1 MAAEVVL
8 QALKQV
14 LSVASPRRYAD
25 QVQAC
30 RAAVEELEALLVLK
44 TVEAGG
50 ASAEVQEVRGAD
62 GEGAPSADTDSGG
75 AEDVTPVE
83 GAEESS
89 DGNARDGD
97 KGMEASSPSSS
108 CASHKCLGDD
118 GGGGGGGDEVSAEA
132 QADRG
137 EGDADDAEADSARS
151 QPPDVEDVDA
161 EHLNGD
167 MEAIVVGVP
176 ALCSICETLNSRLVE
191 IVLKCFTDLAAK
203 SFLEGSVHRLEVE
216 DGSRAEVAI
225 SHILKAVGTAHEVP
239 DENIEQLLVRLL
251 LYLVASSRVN
261 LHGEAL
267 LLVVR
272 SCYNVF
278 LGTRCEQNQV
288 FAKGCLMQIV
298 SFVFS
303 RAQAGSPSVISPVV
317 KLPTPKDISAAA
329 EVHTQYA
336 QDLLN
341 RIVENC
347 EKVSLMSRDGREVGS
362 SSRTLPAAGSASSD
376 NDDGSDVSYLTQ
388 DAYLVFRSLCKLSMK
403 SQGDGQDAFLL
414 RGKVLSLEL
423 LQLIVN
429 DFGVVLSGGSKFL
442 VAIKQ
447 FLCLSLLKNYS
458 NTDADIAQLVLSIFW
473 RLLQDFRP
481 QLKSEIGVFFP
492 MFFCHPLDG
501 AGGGVATDA
510 LPQPLPLSRL
520 IVLLNWIEEIGSDG
534 QLLADLF
541 VNYDCE
547 LEGVS
552 VFERAVAGL
561 ARIAQ
566 GIFPS
571 DVSSY
576 MTKEQIGSLTFQ
588 SLQCLVKISQTL
600 ENSIGNMAESVGTL
614 DQDTEGPDPVYVND
628 GDDVPTSSPFD
639 GKSSA
644 EIEKVEQQRAYKKE
658 FQQGIKLFNKKPK
671 KGVAYMLEKDMVEGG
686 SEGVADFLRNVQGLW
701 KTAIGEYLGDADED
715 CVKVMHSF
723 VDAQDFSSLSISGAL
738 RKFLSDFRL
747 PGEAQKIDRLMLKF
761 ADRYCACC
769 PDVFKNADTCYVLA
783 YSIIMLNTDQ
793 HNPQV
798 KKKMTLE
805 EFVKNNRGIDDGEDL
820 PEEVLAGI
828 FKEIAENEIKMKGS
842 SGTVKQEQSKASALD
857 GLFALFGTKAAVIEV
872 DEEVIRSTHEE
883 MNKDS
888 LEWKAGNPHV
898 NARPMLE
905 VAWAPMLGVYSV
917 LFEDNIDLRLSS
929 LCLKG
934 FKNVIVMAAELQ
946 METVRDAYVTALAKF
961 TLIHAPVRMRVK
973 NAEAFQTLL
982 AAAEEAGNRLHRSW
996 DTVLNTIS
1004 IFDGLY
1010 QAQLVQKGQVVNE
1023 VTFKPQ
1029 KSPEATPQKSSSRPS
1044 LFQMTPPPAI
1054 LQSRAASQREQET
1067 LPLPPVGVLESIDVS
1082 SVGRIFLMSER
1093 LDSVA
1098 IVEFVQSLTRVSLV
1112 ELCAKTPRV
1121 FSLTKIV
1128 ETAHVNM
1135 RRIRIVWS
1143 RIWAVLSDYFID
1155 VGLSE
1160 NLSVA
1165 MYAVDSLR
1173 QLAMKFLEHDEL
1185 ANYTFQNEFLR
1196 PFVIVMRR
1204 STSSEIRE
1212 LIIRCVSQ
1220 FVLARVENVKSG
1232 WKSLFMVFKTAAS
1245 DNSAALVALAFET
1258 IEKVVREYFE
1268 HVTGTETSTF
1278 TDCVNCL
1285 IAFAN
1290 SPLTEVSLNA
1300 ISFLQF
1306 CGMKLGEGKVGEL
1319 QAPEDAD
1326 IGAVLESHKIKPL
1339 DGQPA
1344 ARSEPESGPS
1354 TAREAA
1360 PPSARGDKLF
1370 TDKDVDVYFWFPLLA
1385 GLSELTFDGRE
1396 EIRRSARKALFD
1408 ILQFHGHTFSVEFWN
1423 RIFDSVLFPIFDN
1436 VRAEIIDATT
1446 FVSLSKKATIDSWL
1460 FETCSEC
1467 LHDVIN
1473 LFVSFFG
1480 VVKSIFP
1487 KILQLLVSFMGRGHK
1502 DVSPIGAAALFKL
1515 LLQVEGNMDAAMW
1528 DLAIEHLVTVVDTTM
1543 PNPKRLFGIQAPNA
1557 SSTGEKVNRRSS
1569 LTSGSGARRFAEIKC
1584 CAGVQRQI
1592 VKGLAELCCS
1602 DVEIGTRHILA
1613 ILQSL
1618 EAIQDHAAEVDLDV
1632 ELRSTIQALQQEED
1646 VSLEERIQ
1654 DPPLIDLEM
1663 EASQGYLATLQMLL
1677 NRDAQL
1683 SSESQLTKKFVA
1695 AIIHNLKTF
1704 HGTAEVAGSS
1714 EADQRASLA
1723 VTSLF
1728 SVISMRDSVFKS
1740 HVQEIFPIL
1749 TELIACPSVTREILE
1764 SVSVIFSEKVNPLL

>member
-1 MAAEVVL
+1 MAAEVLEQTLTHV
-8 QALKQV
+8 V
-14 LSVASPRRYAD
+14 SIASARRYAD
-25 QVQAC
+25 QVKAC
-30 RAAVEELEALLVLK
+30 RTAAEELEALKLERNA
-44 TVEAGG
+44 VEAPGEAASAGGVAPASSRGAENTENPSEGALASASALGGG
-50 ASAEVQEVRGAD
+50 APEGEATSASEVVATE
-62 GEGAPSADTDSGG
+62 
-75 AEDVTPVE
+75 
-83 GAEESS
+83 
-89 DGNARDGD
+89 
-97 KGMEASSPSSS
+97 
-108 CASHKCLGDD
+108 
-118 GGGGGGGDEVSAEA
+118 
-132 QADRG
+132 ADRG
-137 EGDADDAEADSARS
+137 EERGSQGGTEEAEVGRDGVGTSSEGGKGDAAVASPAPQASDLER
-151 QPPDVEDVDA
+151 
-161 EHLNGD
+161 LTWD
-167 MEAIVVGVP
+167 MEAIIAGVP
-176 ALCSICETLNSRLVE
+176 ALCGVCETLNSRLVE
-191 IVLKCFTDLAAK
+191 IVLKCFTELVAK
-203 SFLEGSVHRLEVE
+203 GYLEGSVHRVEVE
-216 DGSRAEVAI
+216 DSCRVVAVISR
-225 SHILKAVGTAHEVP
+225 ILKAVGSAHEVP
-239 DENIEQLLVRLL
+239 DESIEQHLVRLL
-251 LYLVASSRVN
+251 LYMTASSRVC

-278 LGTRCEQNQV
+278 LGTRSEQNQV

-298 SFVFS
+298 SVVFS
-303 RAQAGSPSVISPVV
+303 RAEAGSFYVATPAVQ
-317 KLPTPKDISAAA
+317 LPAPKESSTAA

-336 QDLLN
+336 QDLVN
-341 RIVENC
+341 TIVQN
-347 EKVSLMSRDGREVGS
+347 VMRSGQGGGGDGGGAPAA
-362 SSRTLPAAGSASSD
+362 LPADS
-376 NDDGSDVSYLTQ
+376 DGSGNVDGPETSPLTQ
-388 DAYLVFRSLCKLSMK
+388 NAYLVFRSLCKLSMK

-423 LQLIVN
+423 LQQIVN
-429 DFGVVLSGGSKFL
+429 NSGAVLCGPKFL

-447 FLCLSLLKNYS
+447 FLCLSLLKNCA
-458 NTDADIAQLVLSIFW
+458 NADAEIAQLVLSIFW
-473 RLLQDFRP
+473 KLLQDFRS
-481 QLKSEIGVFFP
+481 QLKSEVGVFFP
-492 MFFCHPLDG
+492 MIFCHPLDG
-501 AGGGVATDA
+501 AGGGVVADS
-510 LPQPLPLSRL
+510 LPQPVPYSRL
-520 IVLLNWIEEIGSDG
+520 VTLLRWIEKVGSDG

-552 VFERAVAGL
+552 VFERTVTGL

-576 MTKEQIGSLTFQ
+576 MTKEQIVSLTFQ
-588 SLQCLVKISQTL
+588 SLQCLVTISQTL
-600 ENSIGNMAESVGTL
+600 TDSFGYGAESVGTL
-614 DQDTEGPDPVYVND
+614 DRDLEGPESFLLND
-628 GDDVPTSSPFD
+628 GDDVPASSPFD

-644 EIEKVEQQRAYKKE
+644 ETEKVEQQRAYKKE

-671 KGVAYMLEKDMVEGG
+671 KGVAYMLEKDMIEGG
-686 SEGVADFLRNVQGLW
+686 AEGVADFLRNVQGLW
-701 KTAIGEYLGDADED
+701 KTAIGEYLGDGDDE

-723 VDAQDFSSLSISGAL
+723 VDAQTFSGLSISGAL

-805 EFVKNNRGIDDGEDL
+805 EFVKNNRGIDDGGDL
-820 PEEVLAGI
+820 PEESLGSI
-828 FKEIAENEIKMKGS
+828 FKDISENEIKMKGS
-842 SGTVKQEQSKASALD
+842 SGTVKQEQAKASALD
-857 GLFALFGTKAAVIEV
+857 GLFALFGTKAAVVEV

-888 LEWKAGNPHV
+888 SEWRSADPRV
-898 NARPMLE
+898 NSRPMLE
-905 VAWAPMLGVYSV
+905 VAWAPMLGVFSV

-929 LCLKG
+929 LCLQG

-982 AAAEEAGNRLHRSW
+982 AAAEEAGNHLHRSW

-1010 QAQLVQKGQVVNE
+1010 QAQLVQKGQVVDD

-1029 KSPEATPQKSSSRPS
+1029 KSPEVTPQKAAGRPS

-1054 LQSRAASQREQET
+1054 LQSRAASQREQES
-1067 LPLPPVGVLESIDVS
+1067 LPLPPPGVLESIDVS
-1082 SVGRIFLMSER
+1082 SVGKLFLMSER

-1098 IVEFVQSLTRVSLV
+1098 IVDFVQSLTRVSLV

-1245 DNSAALVALAFET
+1245 DSSPALVALAFET

-1268 HVTGTETSTF
+1268 HITGTETSTF

-1290 SPLTEVSLNA
+1290 SPLTEVSLDA

-1306 CGMKLGEGKVGEL
+1306 CGTKLGEGKVGEL

-1339 DGQPA
+1339 DGPPEASTGPTSGLPA
-1344 ARSEPESGPS
+1344 MGEIAPLSARS
-1354 TAREAA
+1354 
-1360 PPSARGDKLF
+1360 DKLF

-1385 GLSELTFDGRE
+1385 GLSELTFDARE
-1396 EIRRSARKALFD
+1396 VIRQRARKSLFD

-1423 RIFDSVLFPIFDN
+1423 RIFESVLFPIFDN
-1436 VRAEIIDATT
+1436 VRAEIVDATT
-1446 FVSLSKKATIDSWL
+1446 FVSVSQKATIDSWL

-1467 LHDVIN
+1467 LHDAID
-1473 LFVSFFG
+1473 LFVHFFC

-1487 KILQLLVSFMGRGHK
+1487 KMLQLLVGFMSRGHK

-1515 LLQVEGNMDAAMW
+1515 LQDLGGSMDAAMW
-1528 DLAIEHLVTVVDTTM
+1528 DLAIGHLVTVVNTTM
-1543 PNPKRLFGIQAPNA
+1543 PNLKRLFPKVAPEAGAHGGGNV
-1557 SSTGEKVNRRSS
+1557 GRRSS

-1584 CAGVQRQI
+1584 CVGVQRQI
-1592 VKGLAELCCS
+1592 VKGIAELCCS
-1602 DVEIGTRHILA
+1602 DYNIGDKHTLA
-1613 ILQSL
+1613 ILESL
-1618 EAIQDHAAEVDLDV
+1618 EGIQDHATKVDLDV

-1646 VSLEERIQ
+1646 VSLEDRMQ
-1654 DPPLIDLEM
+1654 DPPLIELEM
-1663 EASQGYLATLQMLL
+1663 EASQGYLATLQVLL
-1677 NRDAQL
+1677 NRGGKDL
-1683 SSESQLTKKFVA
+1683 IDGQLTDKFVH
-1695 AIIHNLKTF
+1695 AIVYNLKTF
-1704 HGTAEVAGSS
+1704 QGNAKVAGSK
-1714 EADQRASLA
+1714 EASQRASLA
-1723 VTSLF
+1723 VTSLVA
-1728 SVISMRDSVFKS
+1728 VISMGDSVFKL

-1749 TELIACPSVTREILE
+1749 TELIAFPCATREILE

>member
-44 TVEAGG
+44 TVEAGS
-50 ASAEVQEVRGAD
+50 ASAEVHEERGAG
-62 GEGAPSADTDSGG
+62 GEGAASVGTDSGG
-75 AEDVTPVE
+75 AADVTPAE
-83 GAEESS
+83 GAEVSS
-89 DGNARDGD
+89 DGNASDGEE
-97 KGMEASSPSSS
+97 GGEASSPSSS
-108 CASHKCLGDD
+108 SASHKCLGGE
-118 GGGGGGGDEVSAEA
+118 GGGKGGGVEVSVEAQVDRGGGD
-132 QADRG
+132 ADNAG
-137 EGDADDAEADSARS
+137 AASARS
-151 QPPDVEDVDA
+151 QPPDM

-167 MEAIVVGVP
+167 MEAVMVGAP
-176 ALCSICETLNSRLVE
+176 ALCSICDTLNSRLVE
-191 IVLKCFTDLAAK
+191 IVLKCFIDLAAK
-203 SFLEGSVHRLEVE
+203 SFLEGDVHRLEV
-216 DGSRAEVAI
+216 DGSSAEVAI
-225 SHILKAVGTAHEVP
+225 SHILKAIGTAHEVP

-267 LLVVR
+267 LLAVR

-278 LGTRCEQNQV
+278 LGTRSEQNQV

-298 SFVFS
+298 SIVFS
-303 RAQAGSPSVISPVV
+303 RAQAGSPSVASPAV

-329 EVHTQYA
+329 EVHTQHA

-347 EKVSLMSRDGREVGS
+347 EKASLVSRDGREVGS
-362 SSRTLPAAGSASSD
+362 SSRTVPATKSASPDNGDRSD
-376 NDDGSDVSYLTQ
+376 LAYLMQ

-429 DFGVVLSGGSKFL
+429 DFGVVLSDGSKFL

-458 NTDADIAQLVLSIFW
+458 NNDADIAQLVLSIFW

-600 ENSIGNMAESVGTL
+600 QDSIGNMAESVGTL
-614 DQDTEGPDPVYVND
+614 DQDTEGPDPIHAND
-628 GDDVPTSSPFD
+628 GDDVPIPSPFD

-671 KGVAYMLEKDMVEGG
+671 KGVAYMLEKDMIEGG
-686 SEGVADFLRNVQGLW
+686 SEGIADFLRNVQGLW

-715 CVKVMHSF
+715 CVKVMHCF
-723 VDAQDFSSLSISGAL
+723 VDAQDFSSLSISSAL

-761 ADRYCACC
+761 ADRYCACS

-820 PEEVLAGI
+820 PEDYLANI

-842 SGTVKQEQSKASALD
+842 SGTVKQEQAKASALD
-857 GLFALFGTKAAVIEV
+857 GLFALFGTKMAVIEV

-888 LEWKAGNPHV
+888 LEWKVGNPHV

-905 VAWAPMLGVYSV
+905 VAWAPMLGVFSV

-961 TLIHAPVRMRVK
+961 TLMHAPVRMRVK

-982 AAAEEAGNRLHRSW
+982 SAAEEAGNRLHRSW

-1010 QAQLVQKGQVVNE
+1010 QAQLVQKGQVVDE

-1029 KSPEATPQKSSSRPS
+1029 KSPEATPQKSTSRSS

-1098 IVEFVQSLTRVSLV
+1098 IVDFVQSLTRVSLV

-1344 ARSEPESGPS
+1344 TNSEPESEPS

-1473 LFVSFFG
+1473 LFVNFFG

-1487 KILQLLVSFMGRGHK
+1487 KILQLLVGFMGRGHK

-1515 LLQVEGNMDAAMW
+1515 LQQVERNMDAAMW
-1528 DLAIEHLVTVVDTTM
+1528 DLAIEHLVTVVDATM
-1543 PNPKRLFGIQAPNA
+1543 PNPKRLFGIQDPNE
-1557 SSTGEKVNRRSS
+1557 SSTGVKRRSS

-1584 CAGVQRQI
+1584 CVGVQRQI
-1592 VKGLAELCCS
+1592 VKGLVELCCS
-1602 DVEIGTRHILA
+1602 DVEIGTRQILS

-1677 NRDAQL
+1677 NRDVQR
-1683 SSESQLTKKFVA
+1683 SSESQLTEKFVV
-1695 AIIHNLKTF
+1695 AITHNLKTF

-1723 VTSLF
+1723 VASLVA
-1728 SVISMRDSVFKS
+1728 VISMRDSVFKRF
-1740 HVQEIFPIL
+1740 VQEIFPIL
-1749 TELIACPSVTREILE
+1749 TDLIACPSVTREILE

>member
-1 MAAEVVL
+1 MAAEVL
-8 QALKQV
+8 EQTLKNV
-14 LSVASPRRYAD
+14 LSIASARRYAD
-25 QVQAC
+25 QVKAC
-30 RAAVEELEALLVLK
+30 RSAVEELEALKLERKAEEAPEDAGSGGGVAPASSQDAEDTESLAEGALVS
-44 TVEAGG
+44 ANAQDGG
-50 ASAEVQEVRGAD
+50 AAEGEATSGFEVA
-62 GEGAPSADTDSGG
+62 A
-75 AEDVTPVE
+75 
-83 GAEESS
+83 
-89 DGNARDGD
+89 
-97 KGMEASSPSSS
+97 
-108 CASHKCLGDD
+108 
-118 GGGGGGGDEVSAEA
+118 
-132 QADRG
+132 
-137 EGDADDAEADSARS
+137 AEADEGEGRGAQGGVEEADVGRDGVGISSAG
-151 QPPDVEDVDA
+151 VEEDTAVASPAPEESDL
-161 EHLNGD
+161 ERLSWD
-167 MEAIVVGVP
+167 MEAIIAGVP
-176 ALCSICETLNSRLVE
+176 ALCGVCETLNSRLVE
-191 IVLKCFTDLAAK
+191 IVLKCFTELVAK
-203 SFLEGSVHRLEVE
+203 GYLEGSVHRVEVE
-216 DGSRAEVAI
+216 DSSRVVAVI
-225 SHILKAVGTAHEVP
+225 SRILKAVGSAHEVP
-239 DENIEQLLVRLL
+239 DESIEQHLVRLL
-251 LYLVASSRVN
+251 LYMTASRRVC

-278 LGTRCEQNQV
+278 LGTRSEQNQV
-288 FAKGCLMQIV
+288 FAKGCLMQTV
-298 SFVFS
+298 NVVFS
-303 RAQAGSPSVISPVV
+303 RAEAGSIYVATPPVQ
-317 KLPTPKDISAAA
+317 LPAPKESSTAA
-329 EVHTQYA
+329 EVHAQYA

-341 RIVENC
+341 TIVQNC
-347 EKVSLMSRDGREVGS
+347 EVMRAGQSGEGGGGEAPVALSADSKDGEGS
-362 SSRTLPAAGSASSD
+362 CPLEPCPLA
-376 NDDGSDVSYLTQ
+376 Q

-423 LQLIVN
+423 LQQIVN
-429 DFGVVLSGGSKFL
+429 NSGAVLCGAPKFL

-447 FLCLSLLKNYS
+447 FLCLSLLKNCS
-458 NTDADIAQLVLSIFW
+458 NSDAEIAQLVLSIFW
-473 RLLQDFRP
+473 KLLQDFRS
-481 QLKSEIGVFFP
+481 QLKSEVGVFFP
-492 MFFCHPLDG
+492 MIFCHPLDG
-501 AGGGVATDA
+501 AGGGVVADS
-510 LPQPLPLSRL
+510 LPQPMPYSRL
-520 IVLLNWIEEIGSDG
+520 ITLLRWIEKVGSDG

-552 VFERAVAGL
+552 VFERTVAGL

-588 SLQCLVKISQTL
+588 SLQCLVTISQTL
-600 ENSIGNMAESVGTL
+600 TDSFGYGAESVGTL
-614 DQDTEGPDPVYVND
+614 DQDVEGPESILIND
-628 GDDVPTSSPFD
+628 GDDVPASSPFD

-644 EIEKVEQQRAYKKE
+644 ETEKVEQQRAYKKE
-658 FQQGIKLFNKKPK
+658 FQHGIKLFNKKPK
-671 KGVAYMLEKDMVEGG
+671 KGVAYMLEKHMIEGG

-701 KTAIGEYLGDADED
+701 KTAIGEYLGDGDDE

-723 VDAQDFSSLSISGAL
+723 VDAQNFSGLSISGAL

-761 ADRYCACC
+761 ADRYSACC

-820 PEEVLAGI
+820 PEESLGNI
-828 FKEIAENEIKMKGS
+828 FKDISENEIKMKGS
-842 SGTVKQEQSKASALD
+842 SGTVKQEQAKASALD
-857 GLFALFGTKAAVIEV
+857 GLFALFGTKTAVVEV
-872 DEEVIRSTHEE
+872 DEDVIRSTHEE
-883 MNKDS
+883 MNKDIS
-888 LEWKAGNPHV
+888 EWKSADPRV
-898 NARPMLE
+898 NSRPMLE
-905 VAWAPMLGVYSV
+905 VAWAPMLGVFSV

-929 LCLKG
+929 LCLQG

-961 TLIHAPVRMRVK
+961 TLVHAPVRMRVK

-982 AAAEEAGNRLHRSW
+982 SAAEEAGNHLHRSW

-1010 QAQLVQKGQVVNE
+1010 QAQLVQKGQVVDD

-1029 KSPEATPQKSSSRPS
+1029 KSPEVTPQKSSGRPY

-1054 LQSRAASQREQET
+1054 LQNRAASQREQES
-1067 LPLPPVGVLESIDVS
+1067 LPLPPAGVLESIDVS
-1082 SVGRIFLMSER
+1082 SVGKLFLMSER

-1098 IVEFVQSLTRVSLV
+1098 IVDFVQSLTRVSLV

-1245 DNSAALVALAFET
+1245 DSSAALVALAFET

-1268 HVTGTETSTF
+1268 HITGTETSTF

-1306 CGMKLGEGKVGEL
+1306 CGTKLGEGKVGEL

-1339 DGQPA
+1339 DGQPEA
-1344 ARSEPESGPS
+1344 STEPTSGSSAPGETAPLSARS
-1354 TAREAA
+1354 
-1360 PPSARGDKLF
+1360 DKLF

-1396 EIRRSARKALFD
+1396 AIRQRARKSLFD

-1423 RIFDSVLFPIFDN
+1423 RIFESVLFPIFDN

-1446 FVSLSKKATIDSWL
+1446 FVSLSQKATIDTWL

-1467 LHDVIN
+1467 LHDAID
-1473 LFVSFFG
+1473 LFVNFFS

-1487 KILQLLVSFMGRGHK
+1487 KMLQLLVGFMSRGHR

-1515 LLQVEGNMDAAMW
+1515 LQDLGGSMDATMW
-1528 DLAIEHLVTVVDTTM
+1528 DLAIEHLVMVVNTTM
-1543 PNPKRLFGIQAPNA
+1543 PNLKRLFPNVAPEAGTHGGGNA
-1557 SSTGEKVNRRSS
+1557 NRRSS

-1584 CAGVQRQI
+1584 CVGVQRQI
-1592 VKGLAELCCS
+1592 VKGIAELCCS
-1602 DVEIGTRHILA
+1602 DYDIGDQHTLA
-1613 ILQSL
+1613 ILGSL
-1618 EAIQDHAAEVDLDV
+1618 EDIQDHATKVDLDV

-1646 VSLEERIQ
+1646 VSLEGRIQ
-1654 DPPLIDLEM
+1654 DPPLIELEM
-1663 EASQGYLATLQMLL
+1663 EASQGYLATLQVLL
-1677 NRDAQL
+1677 NRGDKDL
-1683 SSESQLTKKFVA
+1683 SDGQLTDKFVQ

-1704 HGTAEVAGSS
+1704 QGNAKVAGST
-1714 EADQRASLA
+1714 EAEQRASLA
-1723 VTSLF
+1723 VTSL
-1728 SVISMRDSVFKS
+1728 VAVMSMGDSVFKP
-1740 HVQEIFPIL
+1740 HVRELFPIL
-1749 TELIACPSVTREILE
+1749 TELIAFPSATREILE
-1764 SVSVIFSEKVNPLL
+1764 SVSVIFSEKVNPLLCE